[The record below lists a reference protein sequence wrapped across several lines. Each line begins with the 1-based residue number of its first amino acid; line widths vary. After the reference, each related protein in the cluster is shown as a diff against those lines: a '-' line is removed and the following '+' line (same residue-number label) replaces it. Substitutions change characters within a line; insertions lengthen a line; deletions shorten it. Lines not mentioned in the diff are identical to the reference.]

1 MSLARCTARHSG
13 ACRCAPIDFAYPR
26 GSRFQP
32 KQGSDSSRRARD
44 TAATTLHFT
53 HFWRHRGESAMKH
66 CQLYNC
72 TCKKCVYMNISDKN
86 WPNNVEFRGNFHR
99 YAPSTAGSQ
108 EINLT
113 VELSNPISTR
123 LTDLCGIRSLVPH
136 LIGPPSH
143 WSPSHWSP
151 NSLVPQYIIGAHWS
165 PISLVPHITGPPS
178 HWSPF
183 SFVTPSSANPNG
195 PPSHWFPI
203 SLVPQLISLPSHWSP
218 NWHPCITHSIG
229 PPSHWSPR
237 LIGPPS
243 HWSPNSLVP
252 FSLVPQFIS
261 PQLHIGPPFHS
272 STQFRPIPMVPHLIL
287 TGPLSH
293 WSPNWHPHTAH
304 SIGPPSHWSPI
315 ALVPSHRLGPQ
326 FISPHRVVW
335 TH

>member
-1 MSLARCTARHSG
+1 MILGTHGWLYMAINPHIYISQTSIHRLETALGWASAEPIAFVMLMSLSRCTARHSG

-123 LTDLCGIRSLVPH
+123 LTDLCNMYNLCLLTELWFVVYAWSSDYPH
-136 LIGPPSH
+136 EWMHMHGVLMTLFFQASNLMPKLWGQNH
-143 WSPSHWSP
+143 
-151 NSLVPQYIIGAHWS
+151 A
-165 PISLVPHITGPPS
+165 
-178 HWSPF
+178 
-183 SFVTPSSANPNG
+183 
-195 PPSHWFPI
+195 
-203 SLVPQLISLPSHWSP
+203 
-218 NWHPCITHSIG
+218 
-229 PPSHWSPR
+229 R
-237 LIGPPS
+237 
-243 HWSPNSLVP
+243 
-252 FSLVPQFIS
+252 IS
-261 PQLHIGPPFHS
+261 PMLATSARFQSCFGTL
-272 STQFRPIPMVPHLIL
+272 
-287 TGPLSH
+287 
-293 WSPNWHPHTAH
+293 WHV
-304 SIGPPSHWSPI
+304 II
-315 ALVPSHRLGPQ
+315 Y
-326 FISPHRVVW
+326 
-335 TH
+335 